1 MFCAAC
7 ADATARERFFASS
20 CTVFSSQLS
29 LNLLFLL
36 YFFSFAQVGVLVM
49 LRCLLS
55 RAMLLLPLSSL
66 CITTCRVVAYSSSR
80 CCLLTLRDFARSCS
94 LAAFSAPGGD
104 HGEHMLCAS
113 SQLTV
118 VVKEA
123 ALQVRAR
130 VTHPGRVA
138 HLDVTPWLCS
148 HPRHQHEGTVVGGDW
163 YCTTVLAHDYRLYS
177 L

>member
-1 MFCAAC
+1 MLCAAC

-29 LNLLFLL
+29 LNLLLC
-36 YFFSFAQVGVLVM
+36 FFSFAQVGVLVM